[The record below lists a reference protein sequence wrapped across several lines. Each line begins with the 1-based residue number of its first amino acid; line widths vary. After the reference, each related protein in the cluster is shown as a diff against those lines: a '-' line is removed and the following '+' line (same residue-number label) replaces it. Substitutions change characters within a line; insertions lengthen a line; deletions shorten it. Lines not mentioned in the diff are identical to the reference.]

1 MRIIKRYFYK
11 NAMIVFLII
20 AIAYLT
26 YVNLSSIFRFKQN
39 RFDFESIELKLNNK
53 SRCYMPPLQDS
64 IQYFSDILDDEYQP
78 KPGKCQVISKL
89 LQKFWFGFVH
99 CVFNSPG
106 KRVQLNQPLFGIQNV
121 IFLYYSHHQLDCIK
135 MKVHHR

>member
-1 MRIIKRYFYK
+1 
-11 NAMIVFLII
+11 MIVFLII

-39 RFDFESIELKLNNK
+39 RFDFKSIELKLNNK

-78 KPGKCQVISKL
+78 KPGKSIFFLETSCSK
-89 LQKFWFGFVH
+89 KGITT
-99 CVFNSPG
+99 
-106 KRVQLNQPLFGIQNV
+106 LNA
-121 IFLYYSHHQLDCIK
+121 K
-135 MKVHHR
+135 